1 MRKTL
6 CLFLVI
12 LSANAAVQGQV
23 RKEILVTQDYIFMTL
38 YEIFNALENRYDIEV
53 DFSEELIPDQL
64 MRSQRFDDTPLTEV
78 FETLLADFNVDFTIR
93 NYSLVII
100 REKGAELIADIR
112 RSRTEPTRFNFRLE
126 GTIEDFNSGETLP
139 FATILVVSDLSGAA
153 TNVDGYF
160 TLLNIPSDTST
171 VLLQYLGYKSQYVK
185 LEPEMI
191 DENNFVRLTMEPLVN
206 LLEEIVVTDQKEHM
220 IKASEAISKV
230 SVSPAQL
237 SALPSIG
244 EKDIFR
250 SLQMLPGVSGTNET
264 SSGLY
269 VRGGTPDQ
277 NLVLFDGFTV
287 YHVDHFYGFFSA
299 FNANAIKNVQLYKGG
314 FEAKY
319 GGRVSSV
326 VDLTGKNGNVNRFQG
341 SVGVS
346 ALSVNASMEAPF
358 ADGKGSSF
366 FSFRRSYTDIIQS
379 GLYSNLFNL
388 FEEEQE
394 TQGFG
399 GGGFGGRGFG
409 QVQQEPSFYFYDM
422 NAKVTYRPSNDDIV
436 SFSFYTGQD
445 KLDNSDDFNSSDFGF
460 GGGGGGIG
468 GFANNTVDLNNWGN
482 VGSSI
487 KWGRQWN
494 PRFYTNSVVSY
505 SNYFSDREE
514 FSSTDI
520 TREDTSFTTRTGS
533 LEDNNIQDISLK
545 IDNEYLLNA
554 NNMLSFGAQ
563 FTYNDVEYNN
573 ISNDT
578 TLLLD
583 RDDTGLTSAL
593 YLQNSWTPGN
603 LMVNY
608 GLRLAHYSNTEQFYP
623 EPRFSA
629 TYSFNDQFK
638 VKGAW
643 GLYNQFVTR
652 VVREDVSQG
661 SRDFWL
667 LADNDLNT
675 TSSSTHYILGASY
688 ETTGFL
694 FDVEAFYKDLRGLSE
709 YTLRFTTEGTFRDQ
723 TTNLDEVFYE
733 GDGYSQGIEFL
744 AQKKFGKY
752 TGWVGYTISE
762 VIHEFEELSEEPF
775 PALHDQTHELKFVN
789 SLRLGRLTL
798 SGTWV
803 YATGKPYTSPTGGYE
818 ITYLDGTSVS
828 YIAVGEKNAYRLP
841 DYHRLDLSAVLNI
854 PFDEYTNADVG
865 FSIFNLY
872 NRSNVWYKTFEIIDG
887 DFITTD
893 VNTIGITPNLF
904 FTINF

>member
-1 MRKTL
+1 
-6 CLFLVI
+6 
-12 LSANAAVQGQV
+12 
-23 RKEILVTQDYIFMTL
+23 
-38 YEIFNALENRYDIEV
+38 
-53 DFSEELIPDQL
+53 
-64 MRSQRFDDTPLTEV
+64 
-78 FETLLADFNVDFTIR
+78 
-93 NYSLVII
+93 
-100 REKGAELIADIR
+100 
-112 RSRTEPTRFNFRLE
+112 
-126 GTIEDFNSGETLP
+126 
-139 FATILVVSDLSGAA
+139 
-153 TNVDGYF
+153 
-160 TLLNIPSDTST
+160 
-171 VLLQYLGYKSQYVK
+171 
-185 LEPEMI
+185 
-191 DENNFVRLTMEPLVN
+191 
-206 LLEEIVVTDQKEHM
+206 
-220 IKASEAISKV
+220 
-230 SVSPAQL
+230 
-237 SALPSIG
+237 
-244 EKDIFR
+244 
-250 SLQMLPGVSGTNET
+250 
-264 SSGLY
+264 
-269 VRGGTPDQ
+269 
-277 NLVLFDGFTV
+277 
-287 YHVDHFYGFFSA
+287 
-299 FNANAIKNVQLYKGG
+299 
-314 FEAKY
+314 
-319 GGRVSSV
+319 
-326 VDLTGKNGNVNRFQG
+326 
-341 SVGVS
+341 
-346 ALSVNASMEAPF
+346 
-358 ADGKGSSF
+358 
-366 FSFRRSYTDIIQS
+366 
-379 GLYSNLFNL
+379 
-388 FEEEQE
+388 
-394 TQGFG
+394 
-399 GGGFGGRGFG
+399 
-409 QVQQEPSFYFYDM
+409 
-422 NAKVTYRPSNDDIV
+422 
-436 SFSFYTGQD
+436 
-445 KLDNSDDFNSSDFGF
+445 
-460 GGGGGGIG
+460 
-468 GFANNTVDLNNWGN
+468 
-482 VGSSI
+482 
-487 KWGRQWN
+487 
-494 PRFYTNSVVSY
+494 
-505 SNYFSDREE
+505 
-514 FSSTDI
+514 
-520 TREDTSFTTRTGS
+520 
-533 LEDNNIQDISLK
+533 
-545 IDNEYLLNA
+545 
-554 NNMLSFGAQ
+554 

-667 LADNDLNT
+667 LADNDVNT

-752 TGWVGYTISE
+752 TGWIGYTISE

-775 PALHDQTHELKFVN
+775 PALHDQTHELKLVN